1 MSDTPEDLRRR
12 ATRLRRGV
20 GQLGVLESIIDAAE
34 GPWLGAM
41 DADGRGAAELRMHLA
56 GHYRLHVVVTSAG
69 KLSLVHVNTL
79 AQGAAGERIF
89 SNKMALRRGWD
100 EKETMPKQPQWLH
113 YVVTWVK
120 AVSSEVDR
128 PAVLAWMLAGA
139 DRNLAAVED
148 VIENLRASLAEQE
161 QLRDERA
168 AEVAGLQAE
177 LETLT
182 AEQNN
187 SPQIHAPQT
196 EARPVDT
203 PPIDAPAADTPQTDT
218 PPIDA
223 PAADTPQIDSAP
235 TEAQQIDSAPTE
247 EPQII
252 APQVYST
259 SDR

>member
-1 MSDTPEDLRRR
+1 MSDTPDDLRRR

-79 AQGAAGERIF
+79 AQGTAGERIF

-187 SPQIHAPQT
+187 SPQIPAPQT
-196 EARPVDT
+196 EA
-203 PPIDAPAADTPQTDT
+203 APAEEPLIEAPQSEAAQAEA
-218 PPIDA
+218 PQAEAA
-223 PAADTPQIDSAP
+223 PAEAPQVEAAP
-235 TEAQQIDSAPTE
+235 AEAPQAEAAPAE
-247 EPQII
+247 EPRII
-252 APQVYST
+252 APQAYST
-259 SDR
+259 SDQ

>member
-1 MSDTPEDLRRR
+1 MSDTPDDLRRR

-79 AQGAAGERIF
+79 AQGTTGERIF

-128 PAVLAWMLAGA
+128 PAVLGWMLAGA

-148 VIENLRASLAEQE
+148 VIDNLRASLAEQE

-168 AEVAGLQAE
+168 AEVAELQAE
-177 LETLT
+177 LEALT
-182 AEQNN
+182 TDQNN
-187 SPQIHAPQT
+187 SPQLHATQ
-196 EARPVDT
+196 
-203 PPIDAPAADTPQTDT
+203 IDAP
-218 PPIDA
+218 PIE
-223 PAADTPQIDSAP
+223 TPQIDAP
-235 TEAQQIDSAPTE
+235 PIE

-252 APQVYST
+252 APQVHST
-259 SDR
+259 SVQ